1 MKIIVVGCG
10 RLGSELIY
18 RLFQHGHEI
27 TVVDVKPS
35 AFDKLPP
42 DFIGRLNEGDA
53 MNQEVLHRAGIEQA
67 EALAAVTSSDAI
79 NLVIGHIASQIYHVP
94 KIVARNFEPN
104 CCSIFDCFGM
114 QMIASSSWGAQRL
127 EEMLYQSDVRSVFS
141 AGNGEVEIYE
151 LTISAM
157 WAGHPL
163 IDILTVD
170 GCIVAA
176 LTRAGRA
183 ILPQNDTILGVGDII
198 HVSAT
203 FEGIDALRYKLGVSP
218 KE

>member
-18 RLFQHGHEI
+18 RLYQRGHEI
-27 TVVDVKPS
+27 TVVDIKPS

-53 MNQEVLHRAGIEQA
+53 MNQDVLHRAGIEHA
-67 EALAAVTSSDAI
+67 EALAAVTSSDAV
-79 NLVIGHIASQIYHVP
+79 NLVIGQIATRIYNVP
-94 KIVARNFEPN
+94 KVVARNFEPN

-127 EEMLYQSDVRSVFS
+127 EEMLYQSDIRSVFS

-151 LTISAM
+151 LTVPSM
-157 WAGHPL
+157 WSGHAL
-163 IDILTVD
+163 VDIMTVE
-170 GCIVAA
+170 GCIIASLA
-176 LTRAGRA
+176 RAGTA
-183 ILPQNDTILGVGDII
+183 ILPKNDTILEAGDII
-198 HVSAT
+198 YVSAT